1 MTKYKDIHG
10 FQIEVRSDNPTN
22 PVNGQVW
29 YNTTTSKLRGNAKT
43 TAGAFSTGG
52 NMNQGRS
59 DLCSFGTQT
68 SALVAGGGP
77 ADEPNEGVR
86 TELYNGS
93 SWTEV
98 NDMNT
103 GKASPRGLGAVN
115 SAGFCIGGYG
125 LEAASYALY
134 ALVES
139 WNGTSWTETTDMSE
153 VRNQGTACGTVTSG
167 LAFGG
172 AQATA
177 PTAKTETWNGTSW
190 TEVGDMNTARAHMTG
205 FGVSSG
211 SAIGC
216 MEGST
221 VNAITE
227 LWNGTAWTEVN
238 DLNTSRRQGGG
249 GFGIAT
255 SGLAFGGE
263 TPGAVNVANTE
274 SWNGTSWTA
283 ENALSTARRATQ
295 GAGYGTDG
303 NDSGLAAG
311 GVGVGSPSQSNAT
324 EEWNGAGVDDVR
336 DFDVS

>member
-10 FQIEVRSDNPTN
+10 FQIEVRSDNPSN
-22 PVNGQVW
+22 PANGQVW

-43 TAGAFSTGG
+43 TVGAFSTGG

-68 SALVAGGGP
+68 SALVAGGG
-77 ADEPNEGVR
+77 
-86 TELYNGS
+86 
-93 SWTEV
+93 
-98 NDMNT
+98 
-103 GKASPRGLGAVN
+103 
-115 SAGFCIGGYG
+115 
-125 LEAASYALY
+125 
-134 ALVES
+134 
-139 WNGTSWTETTDMSE
+139 SWTETTDMNE
-153 VRNQGTACGTVTSG
+153 VKNQGTGAGTVTSG

-177 PTAKTETWNGTSW
+177 PTAKTETWNGTAW

-205 FGVSSG
+205 FGISSG
-211 SAIGC
+211 SALGC
-216 MEGST
+216 MEGNS

-295 GAGYGTDG
+295 GAGHGG